1 MKKVPT
7 MNNRYGVIFLLMSGF
22 LVLTSSLSAQNFWQS
37 AAIPGLVKAVNVV
50 AVDGSNYV
58 YAGTNGKGLYRST
71 DNGTTWVRI
80 DKSST
85 DSISY
90 VYALGIHGST
100 IWAGTYG
107 GVVWRSTNSG
117 TTWTSY
123 TLDATL
129 GSIITSVT
137 FIDTVNVVVGSAI
150 SGVFVS
156 SKNATKWT
164 QVVPDTSNDG
174 STVNVFSMITDTR
187 GFLYLGTYGD
197 GVYRSTNGGN
207 AWSHYTGLAGKRVNG
222 FARNPLGGLFAATDF
237 GVYHDTTEVDTIFS
251 PDGTKFTL
259 DTVRTWV
266 NVQDTL
272 ITQGDSLLHLNFAS
286 SIVSTPSGHLIV
298 STEGYGGSAAARGI
312 FRSTDSGK
320 SWQEVNTG
328 LGNLIV
334 RTVALDSTGYVYCG
348 TQNGTI
354 FKSTQPEVLG
364 ESAPPQQKIIPAS
377 PNAYVLEQ
385 NYPNPFNPSTNIP
398 FSMPVGGHASIKI
411 YNTLGQEVATVLD
424 SEMPA
429 GQHTVRWDAS
439 AVPSGMYFYRF
450 QSANFSQAGKL
461 ILMK

>member
-1 MKKVPT
+1 
-7 MNNRYGVIFLLMSGF
+7 MNNRYGVIFSLMFGL

-37 AAIPGLVKAVNVV
+37 TAIPGLAKAVNVI

-58 YAGTNGKGLYRST
+58 YAGTNGKGLFRST
-71 DNGTTWVRI
+71 DNGTTWLRI
-80 DKSST
+80 DKSAT

-90 VYALGIHGST
+90 VYALGVHGST

-107 GVVWRSTNSG
+107 GVVRRSTNSG
-117 TTWTSY
+117 TSWTSY

-137 FIDTVNVVVGSAI
+137 FIDTVNVLVGSAV

-156 SKNATKWT
+156 SKNATTWT
-164 QVVPDTSNDG
+164 QIIPDTSNNG
-174 STVNVFSMITDTR
+174 STVNIFSMISDSH
-187 GFLYLGTYGD
+187 GLLYLGTYGD
-197 GVYRSTNGGN
+197 GAYRSTNSGN
-207 AWSHYTGLAGKRVNG
+207 SWGPDSGLAGKRVNS
-222 FARNPLGGLFAATDF
+222 FALNPLGGLFAATDF
-237 GVYHDTTEVDTIFS
+237 GVYKDTLLVDSLFKS
-251 PDGTKFTL
+251 DGSFLRL
-259 DTVRTWV
+259 DSARSWV

-272 ITQGDSLLHLNFAS
+272 ISHGDSLLNLNFAS

-298 STEGYGGSAAARGI
+298 GTEGYGTTAAARGV
-312 FRSTDSGK
+312 FRSTDLGK
-320 SWQEVNTG
+320 SWQQVNTG
-328 LGNLIV
+328 MGNLVV

-348 TQNGTI
+348 TLNGTV
-354 FKSTQPEVLG
+354 FRSTQPEEMG
-364 ESAPPQQKIIPAS
+364 AIAPPKQKIIPAS
-377 PNAYVLEQ
+377 PKAYVLEQ

-398 FSMPVGGHASIKI
+398 FSMPVNGHASIKI

-424 SEMPA
+424 QEMPA

-450 QSANFSQAGKL
+450 QSSNFSQAGKL

>member
-7 MNNRYGVIFLLMSGF
+7 MNNRYGVIFLLMFGL
-22 LVLTSSLSAQNFWQS
+22 LVLTSASPAQNFWQS
-37 AAIPGLVKAVNVV
+37 AAIPGLAKAVNVV
-50 AVDGSNYV
+50 VVDGSNYV
-58 YAGTNGKGLYRST
+58 YAGTNGKGLFRST

-80 DKSST
+80 DKSSS

-90 VYALGIHGST
+90 VYALGVHGST

-117 TTWTSY
+117 TLWTSY

-129 GSIITSVT
+129 GSIITSIT
-137 FIDTVNVVVGSAI
+137 FIDTVNVLVGSAV

-156 SKNATKWT
+156 SKNATTWT
-164 QVVPDTSNDG
+164 KVIPDTSNDG
-174 STVNVFSMITDTR
+174 SPVNVFSGISDSH

-197 GVYRSTNGGN
+197 GAYRSTNSGN
-207 AWSHYTGLAGKRVNG
+207 IWSPYSGLAGKRVNS

-237 GVYHDTTEVDTIFS
+237 GVYHDTLMVDTVFS
-251 PDGTKFTL
+251 ADSSTFHL
-259 DTVRTWV
+259 DSTRTWV

-272 ITQGDSLLHLNFAS
+272 ITQGDSLLNLNFAS

-298 STEGYGGSAAARGI
+298 GTEGYGTSAAGRGV
-312 FRSTDSGK
+312 FRSTDLGK
-320 SWQEVNTG
+320 RWQEVNTG

-334 RTVALDSTGYVYCG
+334 RTIALDSTGYVYCG
-348 TQNGTI
+348 TQNGLV
-354 FKSTQPEVLG
+354 FKSTQPEEMG
-364 ESAPPQQKIIPAS
+364 AIAPPKQKIIPVS
-377 PNAYVLEQ
+377 PKAYTLEQ

-398 FSMPVGGHASIKI
+398 FSMPLGGHASIKI

-424 SEMPA
+424 QEMPA